1 VNGHP
6 AAAVLGAWSASRS
19 AVRRGSEPTS
29 ARVRWVAARPTGNE
43 AAGSKAAHQRPTL
56 QLPAELPGGGG
67 WWLKENEPTSGGR
80 LAEGR
85 QQGDGGGG
93 GRPAKS
99 ESTLGRSQRLGYNHD
114 RRPRTA
120 MVVAKEPSN
129 PYRRS
134 SRGGEGS
141 RLSRSTTRAPRV
153 RPAPWCGV
161 ALAFR
166 AGAIRTTRTNDKNR
180 RTLIRV
186 RR

>member
-1 VNGHP
+1 MRNRFREWTPGCRGVP
-6 AAAVLGAWSASRS
+6 GAWRASRS

-56 QLPAELPGGGG
+56 QLPAELPGGGE

-85 QQGDGGGG
+85 QRGDGGGG

-99 ESTLGRSQRLGYNHD
+99 ESALGRSQRLGYNHD

-120 MVVAKEPSN
+120 MVVATEPEPSS
-129 PYRRS
+129 PAVFARWRGESTKPIHHPRTTGPPGAMVRS
-134 SRGGEGS
+134 GPG
-141 RLSRSTTRAPRV
+141 LSRRRD
-153 RPAPWCGV
+153 
-161 ALAFR
+161 
-166 AGAIRTTRTNDKNR
+166 TNDKDQR
-180 RTLIRV
+180 QK
-186 RR
+186 

>member
-1 VNGHP
+1 M
-6 AAAVLGAWSASRS
+6 LGAWRASRS

-85 QQGDGGGG
+85 QRGDGGGG

-99 ESTLGRSQRLGYNHD
+99 ESALGRSQRLGYNHD

-120 MVVAKEPSN
+120 MVVATEPE
-129 PYRRS
+129 RS
-134 SRGGEGS
+134 LPAVLARWRGESTKPIHHPRTTGPPGAMVRS
-141 RLSRSTTRAPRV
+141 GPGLSRRRDS
-153 RPAPWCGV
+153 
-161 ALAFR
+161 
-166 AGAIRTTRTNDKNR
+166 NDKDQR
-180 RTLIRV
+180 QIHTH
-186 RR
+186 

>member
-1 VNGHP
+1 MNGHP
-6 AAAVLGAWSASRS
+6 AAAVLGAWRASRS

-56 QLPAELPGGGG
+56 QLPAELPGGGE

-85 QQGDGGGG
+85 QRGDGGGG

-114 RRPRTA
+114 RRPRTT
-120 MVVAKEPSN
+120 MVVATEPSRHL
-129 PYRRS
+129 RRS

-153 RPAPWCGV
+153 RPALWCGV
-161 ALAFR
+161 VLALH
-166 AGAIRTTRTNDKNR
+166 AGGDSNDQGTNDQ
-180 RTLIRV
+180 LIKV
-186 RR
+186 GDEQ

>member
-1 VNGHP
+1 MNRFREWTPGCRG
-6 AAAVLGAWSASRS
+6 VLGAWRALRS

-85 QQGDGGGG
+85 QRGGGGGG

-99 ESTLGRSQRLGYNHD
+99 ESTLGRSQRLGYCS
-114 RRPRTA
+114 TLA
-120 MVVAKEPSN
+120 
-129 PYRRS
+129 
-134 SRGGEGS
+134 GGG
-141 RLSRSTTRAPRV
+141 TCRARAEKRV
-153 RPAPWCGV
+153 DTS
-161 ALAFR
+161 
-166 AGAIRTTRTNDKNR
+166 ID
-180 RTLIRV
+180 
-186 RR
+186 